1 MGFSKQP
8 KETEDPVLSSQEDNI
23 ASPSPSLEHASVKD
37 LMGAL
42 TQLFYK
48 LAR

>member
-8 KETEDPVLSSQEDNI
+8 KETEDPVLSQEDNI